1 MVVKLPVYWKEWG
14 TPWEAFYR
22 TETWEE
28 VVWWGG
34 GGGGWRYNY
43 GSLFL
48 SDKWS
53 ITQSSL
59 DYHLNGWD
67 WDRVYKWVQ
76 NWEYNLS
83 LIDIVEYDENT
94 QVELVRH
101 EWVPIVNESNIYTYM
116 QANCPNNWTS
126 YDNVIRWY
134 VYDVIDSTIPW
145 IEKASW
151 MNAFYASL
159 MWGGNYKRSNN
170 PSLMEGESKLWIFA
184 DIVQDMIRTMTP
196 NTSYPYHSWDE
207 PRRVIR
213 TPRNHR
219 TLYWLINWDWVI
231 YNSNGWRY
239 SIDSSNNFVHQTWEY
254 NINHDE
260 SWYYILNLNTLNFDK
275 KRKHELKEVMQ
286 YINNPNFSV
295 ILAYQVQL
303 NDNYSVFI
311 KPVWVDSVY
320 VDYFDANLYELYWVH
335 HARNQRISLQKITVH
350 SFDSKSN
357 SSWIL
362 KPDWMYK
369 QHSGKSKWGYRE
381 QPYTQFILRNKTTN
395 KVSSLSN
402 ARIQWRWWKDRPIYA
417 TVNY

>member
-1 MVVKLPVYWKEWG
+1 MVNKLPVYWKEWG

-34 GGGGWRYNY
+34 GGGGRYNY

-48 SDKWS
+48 SNGWLLTQNS
-53 ITQSSL
+53 I
-59 DYHLNGWD
+59 DYHFNGWD
-67 WDRVYKWVQ
+67 WDRVYKGIQ
-76 NWEYNLS
+76 DGEYNLS
-83 LIDIVEYDENT
+83 LIDIVEYDEIS
-94 QVELVRH
+94 QVEIARY
-101 EWVPIVNESNIYTYM
+101 EWVQIVDEANIYSFM
-116 QANCPNNWTS
+116 QANCANDWTN
-126 YDNVIRWY
+126 YDNVIRGY
-134 VYDVIDSTIPW
+134 VYDLIDSTIPW

-159 MWGGNYKRSNN
+159 MWGGKYKRSDH
-170 PSLMEGESKLWIFA
+170 PSLMEGNSNLWNFA

-196 NTSYPYHSWDE
+196 NTSYTYNSWDE

-231 YNSNGWRY
+231 RNASSWRY
-239 SIDSSNNFVHQTWEY
+239 SIDSSNNFINQTWEY
-254 NINHDE
+254 SINHDE
-260 SWYYILNLNTLNFDK
+260 SWYYILNLNTLSFDK
-275 KRKHELKEVMQ
+275 KRKYELKEIMQ
-286 YINNPNFSV
+286 YINNPSFSV
-295 ILAYQVQL
+295 IIAYQVQL
-303 NDNYSVFI
+303 NDNYSIFI
-311 KPVWVDSVY
+311 KPVWVDSIY
-320 VDYFDANLYELYWVH
+320 VDYFDENLYELYWIH
-335 HARNQRISLQKITVH
+335 HARNQRISLQKIDVK

-362 KPDWMYK
+362 KADRIYK
-369 QHSGKSKWGYRE
+369 QYSGKSKWGYRE

-402 ARIQWRWWKDRPIYA
+402 ARIQWRWWRDRPIYA